1 MSAALILFTTK
12 LVGVR
17 HCQPH
22 LQDIKDEGDGLPE
35 LSDHLALELQGEEQ
49 QARQLAEKYNLHYIR
64 QVFMNPSVYHLHRPV
79 STNRRLRTPDLD
91 LLQLISEEPGVRWVD
106 QQASLIRDKRR
117 LVLKRTF
124 EDPPDDDVRLL
135 KTRRRPTYHSIPA
148 DVRNSRSALDEMLKR
163 SVEETNRRELH
174 WNGRKYI
181 DEWEQEEE
189 EIEVNGYPTA
199 GRQDS
204 GGGLHERNLQRD
216 LIRVPLSLNI
226 GSSVDLARSRLGV
239 SQAAHEHSLRSYVSD
254 ETVYPRE
261 NNIPSAMN
269 ADVTRRIGD
278 RGGKQNESRLRL
290 KLQNRG
296 GGGKWE
302 SNLATTTF
310 NDPYFKDQWYLHN
323 TGQLGHKGP
332 DLNVTWAWLRG
343 FTGRG
348 IHISILDD
356 GIQTTNADIAANY
369 ARIGGVRIVDGTVT
383 DIQEATAISRHID
396 KLDVLSASWGPTDNG
411 AKVEGP
417 GKLTKQA
424 FLKGI
429 EEGRRGR
436 GVVYV
441 WASGN
446 GGLMGDNCNLDGYTS
461 SIYTLSVSALTEKGI
476 SPFYGEPCSSTLASV
491 FVGGDQFLEVAKE
504 RKRHNGKQ
512 LRVVVPE
519 LDGHCS
525 ESFQGTS
532 AAAPLMAGIVA
543 LVLQANPNL
552 TWRDVQHL
560 VVATTTPSDEAL
572 KEEGWQT
579 NARGKKFN
587 LRQGFGAVD
596 AGKMVEAA
604 TKWRNVGPQQTAI
617 LFMLHGFRNMQP
629 NTWLNI
635 TEKLDLSRVPS
646 EVRMTGVEH
655 VVANVTIIHP
665 QRSGLVIFIVS
676 PSGTTSQLLTHR
688 SSDKSTLGFTSWG
701 FMSVHLWGEE
711 PAGTWTVAIKD
722 SSGKPGYLK
731 KVELTRRIKLLNV
744 KLYFY
749 VICKGPPLR
758 TPAVVYVTEGDDWWG
773 WEESTTFLCA
783 VCLTA
788 GWCCVYG
795 FGLSLPTPTPA
806 QLPTETPGRLIS
818 NLYLKLSTGG
828 SDDSSSNHVSP
839 HTSPPRLPGHAGSE

>member
-1 MSAALILFTTK
+1 MLVDMRV
-12 LVGVR
+12 LVGVVWVGVVTLTHAHNIR
-17 HCQPH
+17 QDPH
-22 LQDIKDEGDGLPE
+22 LDPNMQDTLYPQQDEGDGLPE

-369 ARIGGVRIVDGTVT
+369 DPDVSYSVVHDGQPLDDPSPRIDPSYSNSHGTYCAAIVAAVPNNSVCGVGVAFEARIGGVRIVDGTVT

-731 KVELTRRIKLLNV
+731 KVELT
-744 KLYFY
+744 
-749 VICKGPPLR
+749 
-758 TPAVVYVTEGDDWWG
+758 
-773 WEESTTFLCA
+773 
-783 VCLTA
+783 
-788 GWCCVYG
+788 VYG
-795 FGLSLPTPTPA
+795 S
-806 QLPTETPGRLIS
+806 
-818 NLYLKLSTGG
+818 
-828 SDDSSSNHVSP
+828 
-839 HTSPPRLPGHAGSE
+839 